1 MTVAFGWRRMLAF
14 PNEGGSPGRPARLQW
29 AALPAE
35 TTHGTSFTSEYYTQK
50 TRMPRSCP
58 GSVSE
63 RFSLQRLRPLFSAL
77 PTLGRAL
84 LPCALSRAKPLVR
97 LVLGLA
103 AVVAP
108 VLFPMLWDGW
118 PRGGFQEHPRVL
130 WEGLANKCSCVRWP
144 GRVTAA
150 WWLGCLWGFR
160 HKF

>member
-1 MTVAFGWRRMLAF
+1 MTAAFRWRRMLAS

-63 RFSLQRLRPLFSAL
+63 RVSLQRLRPLFSAL

-84 LPCALSRAKPLVR
+84 LPCALSRAKPLAR

-103 AVVAP
+103 AAVAP

-118 PRGGFQEHPRVL
+118 LE
-130 WEGLANKCSCVRWP
+130 
-144 GRVTAA
+144 GRVPGASPGPLGRAGQQVLVCALA
-150 WWLGCLWGFR
+150 WQGDGCLVARLPMGF
-160 HKF
+160 